1 MKYINM
7 KYLKFAFLVAIWAI
21 LQTASAQDVLSKDEA
36 VQMILEQNFDVLRA
50 ANMTRI
56 AENNT
61 DKGAI
66 GYNPVV
72 NANASSSINYGS
84 SFQQLAS
91 GDEIKAAN
99 ASTVS
104 GNAGVT
110 LQYNFYEGGR
120 RDLTLDQ
127 LLETVKL
134 TELQKRQQVEFSILE
149 MLLGYYQVAN
159 LTNTVSSL
167 TETQEVSRRRLT
179 RARFSFDYGQGNKLQ
194 VLNAEVDMNRDSVN
208 LRGAEQQLANAKRD
222 VNVLLARA
230 VDTPFEV
237 DTALIYAE
245 GLSVDLLLSG
255 ALDSNTQVLL
265 ARKNLVLF
273 DYDQQLI
280 ETTRRPIIG
289 VDATLSGNFSK
300 NLTTS
305 SFIDFQS
312 RYGPSAGIG
321 LVWNLWD
328 GGLRDVQRD
337 NNRIQ
342 IENQELSIQQI
353 QQQIER
359 DIRNAWQ
366 VYDNAMFVLDIERH
380 NLRTNEDNFQRTQ
393 EQFNIGQ
400 VTSVE
405 FRQAQFNMVNAQIS
419 LSTARYTAKIAE
431 LRVLQL
437 SGLILEASF

>member
-1 MKYINM
+1 MKYI
-7 KYLKFAFLVAIWAI
+7 KWAPLVVLWAI
-21 LQTASAQDVLSKDEA
+21 LQTASAQAILSKDVA

-50 ANMTRI
+50 ANITRI

-72 NANASSSINYGS
+72 NANASGSINYGS
-84 SFQQLAS
+84 SFQQFSS
-91 GDEIKAAN
+91 GDEIKSSN
-99 ASTVS
+99 ASTAA

-110 LQYNFYEGGR
+110 MQYNFYEGGR
-120 RDLTLDQ
+120 RDLTLEQ

-134 TELQKRQQVEFSILE
+134 TELQKREQVEFSILE
-149 MLLGYYQVAN
+149 MLLSYYQVAN
-159 LTNTVSSL
+159 LTNTVASL

-179 RARFSFDYGQGNKLQ
+179 RARFRFDYGQGNKLQ

-208 LRGAEQQLANAKRD
+208 LRDAEQQLANVKRD

-237 DTALIYAE
+237 DTTLTYAQN
-245 GLSVDLLLSG
+245 LDVNLLLSG
-255 ALDSNTQVLL
+255 ALDSNTQVLM

-273 DYDQQLI
+273 DYDRQLI
-280 ETTRRPIIG
+280 ETTKRPVFG
-289 VDATLSGNFSK
+289 MDVTMSGNVSK
-300 NLTTS
+300 NLTPS

-312 RYGPSAGIG
+312 RWGPSAGIG
-321 LVWNLWD
+321 MTWNLWD
-328 GGLRDVQRD
+328 GGLRNVQRD

-342 IENQELSIQQI
+342 IENQQLSVNQIEQQL
-353 QQQIER
+353 ER

-366 VYDNAMFVLDIERH
+366 VYENAMFVLDIERH

-419 LSTARYTAKIAE
+419 LSTARYTAKVAE

-437 SGLILEASF
+437 SGLILDASF

>member
-1 MKYINM
+1 MKYI
-7 KYLKFAFLVAIWAI
+7 KLLSILALGFLLEAGH
-21 LQTASAQDVLSKDEA
+21 AQDVLSKDAA

-50 ANMTRI
+50 ANVTRI

-72 NANASSSINYGS
+72 NASAAGSINYGS
-84 SFQQLAS
+84 SFQQFS
-91 GDEIKAAN
+91 NGDEIKSSN
-99 ASTVS
+99 ASTVA
-104 GNAGVT
+104 GNAGVIMS
-110 LQYNFYEGGR
+110 YNFYEGGR
-120 RDLTLDQ
+120 RDITLDQ

-149 MLLGYYQVAN
+149 MLLSYYQVAN

-167 TETQEVSRRRLT
+167 NQTQEVSRRRLT

-208 LRGAEQQLANAKRD
+208 LRDAEQQLANSKRD
-222 VNVLLARA
+222 VNILLARD
-230 VDTPFEV
+230 VTTQFEV
-237 DTALIYAE
+237 DTALSYTQNMDI
-245 GLSVDLLLSG
+245 DRLLTG

-265 ARKNLVLF
+265 ARMNLILF
-273 DYDQQLI
+273 DYDKQLI
-280 ETTRRPIIG
+280 ETTKRPVFG
-289 VDATLSGNFSK
+289 ADVSMNANFSK
-300 NLTTS
+300 NLTPS
-305 SFIDFQS
+305 SFIDFSS
-312 RYGPSAGIG
+312 RWGPTAGIG
-321 LVWNLWD
+321 MSWNLWD
-328 GGLRDVQRD
+328 GGTRRVQRD

-342 IENQELSIQQI
+342 IENQQLTIDQISQQL
-353 QQQIER
+353 ER

-366 VYDNAMFVLDIERH
+366 VYENAMFVLDIERH
-380 NLRTNEDNFQRTQ
+380 NLRTNEDNFNRTQ

-405 FRQAQFNMVNAQIS
+405 FRQAQFNMVNAQIN
-419 LSTARYTAKIAE
+419 LSTARYTAKVAE

-437 SGLILEASF
+437 SGMILDADF

>member
-1 MKYINM
+1 MKYI
-7 KYLKFAFLVAIWAI
+7 KWSSLVLLLAFL
-21 LQTASAQDVLSKDEA
+21 QTSNAQDVLSKDEA
-36 VQMILEQNFDVLRA
+36 VQLILEQNFDVLRA
-50 ANMTRI
+50 ANLTRI

-72 NANASSSINYGS
+72 NANASGSINYGS
-84 SFQQLAS
+84 SFQSLAS

-99 ASTVS
+99 ASTVA

-134 TELQKRQQVEFSILE
+134 TELQKRLQVEFSILE

-159 LTNTVSSL
+159 LTNTVASL

-179 RARFSFDYGQGNKLQ
+179 RAQFSFDYGQGNKLQ

-208 LRGAEQQLANAKRD
+208 LRDAEQQLANAKRD
-222 VNVLLARA
+222 VNVLLARDVDIPFD
-230 VDTPFEV
+230 VDTTLE
-237 DTALIYAE
+237 YAQ
-245 GLSVDLLLSG
+245 SMNVNQLLSG
-255 ALDSNTQVLL
+255 ALDSNTQILM

-273 DYDQQLI
+273 DYDRQLI
-280 ETTRRPIIG
+280 ETSRRPVFG
-289 VDATLSGNFSK
+289 MDFTMSGNVSK

-312 RYGPSAGIG
+312 RYGPSAGLG
-321 LVWNLWD
+321 MVWNLWD
-328 GGLRDVQRD
+328 GGLRNVQRD
-337 NNRIQ
+337 NNQIQ
-342 IENQELSIQQI
+342 IENQELSITQIEQQL
-353 QQQIER
+353 ER

-366 VYDNAMFVLDIERH
+366 VYENAMFVLDIERH

-419 LSTARYTAKIAE
+419 LSTARYTAKVAE

>member
-1 MKYINM
+1 MKYI
-7 KYLKFAFLVAIWAI
+7 KLISILTFCFVLKAAH
-21 LQTASAQDVLSKDEA
+21 TQDVLSKDYA
-36 VQMILEQNFDVLRA
+36 VQLVLEQNYDVLRA
-50 ANMTRI
+50 ANNILI

-66 GYNPVV
+66 GYNPVL
-72 NANASSSINYGS
+72 NANGSASVDYGS
-84 SFQQLAS
+84 SFQKFTT
-91 GDEIKAAN
+91 GGEIKANN
-99 ASTVS
+99 ASTAA

-134 TELQKRQQVEFSILE
+134 SELLKRQQIEFSILE
-149 MLLGYYQVAN
+149 MLVAYYQVAN
-159 LTNTVSSL
+159 LTNTVESL
-167 TETQEVSRRRLT
+167 TQTQEVSRRRLT

-208 LRGAEQQLANAKRD
+208 LRDAEQQLANAKRD
-222 VNVLLARA
+222 VNVTLARA
-230 VDTPFEV
+230 VDTPFDV
-237 DTALIYAE
+237 DTALVYAR
-245 GLSVDLLLSG
+245 DLNVNFLLNG

-265 ARKNLVLF
+265 ARKDLVLF
-273 DYDQQLI
+273 DYDRQLI
-280 ETTRRPIIG
+280 ETTKLPVFGADFTMRGSI
-289 VDATLSGNFSK
+289 SK
-300 NLTTS
+300 NLTSS
-305 SFIDFQS
+305 SFFDVSS
-312 RYGPSAGIG
+312 RWGPSAGIG
-321 LVWNLWD
+321 MTWNLWD
-328 GGLRDVQRD
+328 GGVRKVQRE
-337 NNRIQ
+337 NNRVQ
-342 IENQELSIQQI
+342 IENQILTIDQVRQQL
-353 QQQIER
+353 ER

-366 VYDNAMFVLDIERH
+366 IYENAMFVLDIERH
-380 NLRTNEDNFQRTQ
+380 NLRVNEDNFDRTQ

-437 SGLILEASF
+437 SGLILDASF